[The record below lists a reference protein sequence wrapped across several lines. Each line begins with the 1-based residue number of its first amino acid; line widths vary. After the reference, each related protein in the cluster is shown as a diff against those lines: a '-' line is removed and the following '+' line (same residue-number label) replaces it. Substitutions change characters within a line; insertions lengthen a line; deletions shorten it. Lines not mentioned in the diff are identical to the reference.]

1 MENERLGRV
10 LQKKSKL
17 NLKQEG
23 LKIKKGRS
31 LAPLVQKLKNSNMR
45 RTNGFMFQDHY
56 AFSPS
61 NKVFIFL

>member
-45 RTNGFMFQDHY
+45 RTNGFTFQDHY